1 MAITYRGQAKKFNR
15 IESKQNASGFQDKS
29 DPGPRQG
36 VGGEDVS
43 LSQAK
48 EAFAKRSGSPVKKKN
63 FYGGE
68 SYFQDGYGGDM
79 ASPAKSNPIT
89 KRSKS
94 PLKINETL
102 VAGAATTGKKFV
114 DVGAEVDKAFEEEK
128 EPVAADLATTE
139 EPKKR
144 KKVKPVPK
152 MPTVGI
158 KPLTTNTDFSTE
170 LA

>member
-48 EAFAKRSGSPVKKKN
+48 KAFAKRSGSPVKKKN

-94 PLKINETL
+94 PLKINEAL

-114 DVGAEVDKAFEEEK
+114 DVGAEVDKAFEEKK

-144 KKVKPVPK
+144 KKVKPVSEVA
-152 MPTVGI
+152 TVGI

-170 LA
+170 LE

>member
-48 EAFAKRSGSPVKKKN
+48 KAFAKRSGSPVKKKN

-94 PLKINETL
+94 PLKINEAL

-114 DVGAEVDKAFEEEK
+114 DVGAEVDKAFEEKK
-128 EPVAADLATTE
+128 EPVAADLATT
-139 EPKKR
+139 
-144 KKVKPVPK
+144 
-152 MPTVGI
+152 
-158 KPLTTNTDFSTE
+158 
-170 LA
+170 

>member
-48 EAFAKRSGSPVKKKN
+48 KAFAKRSGSPVKKKN

-94 PLKINETL
+94 PLKINEAL

-114 DVGAEVDKAFEEEK
+114 DVGAEVDKAFEEKK
-128 EPVAADLATTE
+128 EPVAADLSKDKDEKTGE
-139 EPKKR
+139 KLK
-144 KKVKPVPK
+144 
-152 MPTVGI
+152 
-158 KPLTTNTDFSTE
+158 TNN
-170 LA
+170 